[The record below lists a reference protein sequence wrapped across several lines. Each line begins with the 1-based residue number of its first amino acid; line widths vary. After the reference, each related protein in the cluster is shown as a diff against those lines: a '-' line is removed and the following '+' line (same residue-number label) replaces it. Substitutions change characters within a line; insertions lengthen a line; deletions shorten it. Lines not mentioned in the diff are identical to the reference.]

1 MHTPR
6 VDRPVGI
13 LLALLGVLVLT
24 PDTLLMRWVALDP
37 WSLAAYRGWMMG
49 TGMLLIYLFLNRG
62 IRRKD
67 LNAMGSWLG
76 LSVILVFGSNSLTF
90 TLAVHETSVTLVL
103 TAIATGPL
111 MAAILSRLILKE
123 RLTRAT
129 LLAILFSF
137 IGVVLVVSGTHQS
150 RGAPTGNPLLGAF
163 FASLTA
169 LAWAYTLVIARLK
182 SNLNLIPVAAVG
194 GLISG
199 SLCSLFSH
207 DLGVAPENRLW
218 LLLMG
223 FFVLPVSFSLLTLAP
238 RYAPATAV
246 GLILLLEAVLGPFWV
261 WLGTGEK
268 PGLQMI
274 VGTFIVLLTLT
285 FYILRQSPSR
295 PAHSSSSS

>member
-1 MHTPR
+1 MPTPR
-6 VDRPVGI
+6 VDRPLGI

-37 WSLAAYRGWMMG
+37 WTLAAYRGWMMG
-49 TGMLLIYLFLNRG
+49 SGMLLIYLFLNRG
-62 IRRKD
+62 IRPQD
-67 LNAMGSWLG
+67 FNAMRSWLG
-76 LSVILVFGSNSLTF
+76 LSVILVFGSNSITF

-111 MAAILSRLILKE
+111 IAAILSRFILKE
-123 RLTRAT
+123 RLTRSA

-137 IGVVLVVSGTHQS
+137 LGVVMVVSGVHHS
-150 RGAPTGNPLLGAF
+150 RGAPGGSPLLGAF

-169 LAWAYTLVIARLK
+169 FAWAYTLVIARLK
-182 SNLNLIPVAAVG
+182 SNLNIIPVAAVG

-199 SLCSLFSH
+199 SLCSLLSPN
-207 DLGVAPENRLW
+207 LGVPPDNRLW

-223 FFVLPVSFSLLTLAP
+223 FFVLPVSFSLLTFAP

-274 VGTFIVLLTLT
+274 IGTFIVLITLT
-285 FYILRQSPSR
+285 FYILGQSQPR
-295 PAHSSSSS
+295 PRHS